1 MAARQSQQ
9 KFFDFL
15 QHAEHSGKTFSRDE
29 LVAASGWKDST
40 FETYYNKGQITQFVA
55 ETDDSAYRAINTL
68 ELTFVEFQKKLSQSK
83 HFQEL
88 GHRCKSQLAKA
99 LLKKSRDNMMLALE
113 LYNRPSLEN
122 KLDGFV
128 LLFCT
133 AWEQL
138 SKARL
143 IERDGEKSIFEP
155 VNKKGIRQTISLR
168 LCLSRLYTDK
178 DLIRKNIEM
187 VVDWRDQAVHLLMPE
202 LQAIASRIFQSGVL
216 NFSHEFEMF
225 SLVPFISVQHTGMMT
240 IVGDFKLP
248 AISLLKTQY
257 GNAAQEILEL
267 ATSIQNE
274 VEQADDI
281 SFAIPLKVHLVFAK
295 GEGDAQVVLTKA
307 AGTAN
312 DLNELRHKLRV
323 IEKPVDLDKSHPYSQ
338 TKLQQMVNGKLAT
351 ERDQTK
357 LVKCI
362 PCRNKLTGQ
371 PELNSH
377 CIQACISRLGWKTS
391 NNTYHYHAKVANRHQ
406 YSDSAVMELV
416 KCILKEDDFIT
427 KSKQMWSKKN
437 NVSIL

>member
-1 MAARQSQQ
+1 MAARRSQQ
-9 KFFDFL
+9 RFFDFL

-29 LVAASGWKDST
+29 LISASGWKNST
-40 FETYYNKGQITQFVA
+40 FETYYHKGQITQFVT
-55 ETDDSAYRAINTL
+55 ETDNEGFRAINTL
-68 ELTFVEFQKKLSQSK
+68 ELTFVEFQKRLSQSK

-138 SKARL
+138 CKARL
-143 IERDGEKSIFEP
+143 IERDGENSIFEQ

-168 LCLSRLYTDK
+168 ASLVRLYADK

-187 VVDWRDQAVHLLMPE
+187 VADWRDQAVHLLMPE

-216 NFSHEFEMF
+216 NFSYEFEVF
-225 SLVPFISVQHTGMMT
+225 AQVPFIAVQHTGMMT

-257 GNAAQEILEL
+257 GTAAQEILEL
-267 ATSIQNE
+267 ATNIQQE
-274 VEQADDI
+274 VEQADDMN
-281 SFAIPLKVHLVFAK
+281 FAIPLKVHLVFAQ
-295 GEGDAQVVLTKA
+295 GDGDAQVVLTKA
-307 AGTAN
+307 SGTAN
-312 DLNELRHKLRV
+312 DLNELRQKLKI
-323 IEKPVDLDKSHPYSQ
+323 IEKPVDPDKSHPYSQ
-338 TKLQQMVNGKLAT
+338 TKLQQLISARLAT
-351 ERDQTK
+351 ERDQVK
-357 LVKCI
+357 LEKCI
-362 PCRNKLTGQ
+362 PGRNKSTGK

-377 CIQACISRLGWKTS
+377 CIQACIIRLGWKNS
-391 NNTYHYHAKVANRHQ
+391 NNVYHYHSKLANRHQ
-406 YSDSAVMELV
+406 YSDAAVAELI
-416 KCILKEDDFIT
+416 KCITQENDFVAKAKKMLSRK
-427 KSKQMWSKKN
+427 KS
-437 NVSIL
+437 